1 MPLRIRSPTP
11 GPDRRARLRCVAPL
25 DCVALGAL
33 RRTPAG
39 RARPRMVR
47 RAAGLRRARLPS
59 CVEPLGYVALGALR
73 RAPARSRSAPL
84 VRRTAAPLSSRARAG
99 MGSAALHRTGWAPS
113 RSAPLW
119 RRTAGRAP
127 APGVAPDC
135 ARAPAGRSP
144 PSDTRPL
151 AGARGARGSEGRG
164 ARAGEMGSER
174 TGRVREQDRESRGR
188 AGSRWGGVELDRES
202 RIEMGRG
209 RAGSR
214 EQELGKGVEQDE
226 VEGAGL
232 VELSQDRASQLGKR

>member
-151 AGARGARGSEGRG
+151 AGARGARGSEGSEGERRERG
-164 ARAGEMGSER
+164 GAKDGESE
-174 TGRVREQDRESRGR
+174 
-188 AGSRWGGVELDRES
+188 
-202 RIEMGRG
+202 

-214 EQELGKGVEQDE
+214 EQG
-226 VEGAGL
+226 
-232 VELSQDRASQLGKR
+232 